1 MNGIDL
7 STKLNDSSCASLVQN
22 GISHVG
28 RYLAN
33 SWKGLTLDEI
43 ASIKKAGLQLFS
55 IFEKGATQSDYFTKE
70 QGVDD
75 ANTAYQLAQSFG
87 QPEQT
92 AIYFA
97 VDFDA
102 QTKDFAGIL
111 NYFQGVN
118 DTLTSYKIGVYG
130 KYEVIQLIQSKKLA
144 DYYFQTYAWSHGLHA
159 KGIHLFQYQND
170 ISKFG
175 LQVDLVNVENA
186 DCGSWLNTSV
196 ETKVDSEPSTF
207 LMTVKVLTETDVRD
221 QPSHSGGFIKNA
233 HKDEEYNVIQIV
245 NDWHE
250 VALDDKTKGWIDGN
264 NGQNLYWLDNPALNP
279 QTQKYILKSGD
290 TLTKVAKIFKTS
302 VDYLMKIN
310 PSISNPNK
318 IYVGQ
323 TINIPKQ

>member
-1 MNGIDL
+1 
-7 STKLNDSSCASLVQN
+7 
-22 GISHVG
+22 
-28 RYLAN
+28 
-33 SWKGLTLDEI
+33 
-43 ASIKKAGLQLFS
+43 LQLFS

>member
-1 MNGIDL
+1 
-7 STKLNDSSCASLVQN
+7 
-22 GISHVG
+22 
-28 RYLAN
+28 LAN

-92 AIYFA
+92 AIYFT

-111 NYFQGVN
+111 NYFQGLK

-159 KGIHLFQYQND
+159 KNIHLFQYQND